1 MTEVTPSHW
10 IHLYP
15 QEEITALTIREDPAT
30 GCRAV
35 GALKGLTVTIRDLPH
50 PSVAIGCARQ
60 QDRSPRVP
68 LHPLI
73 REGGSAGR
81 ACYPAYLSP

>member
-1 MTEVTPSHW
+1 MTEVPQCHW

-15 QEEITALTIREDPAT
+15 QEDTTALTVREDAAT

-35 GALKGLTVTIRDLPH
+35 GALEGLTVAIRDLPH

-60 QDRSPRVP
+60 QDRGPRVP
-68 LHPLI
+68 LHPLV
-73 REGGSAGR
+73 REGGSESK
-81 ACYPAYLSP
+81 ACTQPT